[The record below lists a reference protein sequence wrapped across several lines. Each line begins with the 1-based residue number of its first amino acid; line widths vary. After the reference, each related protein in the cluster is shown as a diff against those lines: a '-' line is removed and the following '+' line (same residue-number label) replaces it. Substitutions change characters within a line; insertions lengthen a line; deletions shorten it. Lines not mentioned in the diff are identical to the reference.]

1 MRDYLAHE
9 VRNVTV
15 LGHSGSG
22 KTSVLEAML
31 HFTKATDRFGKTSE
45 GSSIIDYDAEEIRR
59 GLSVYTTIVPIEWKD
74 TKINFIDTPG
84 YLDFVGE
91 KESGLAVGDNALIIV
106 GAKEGV
112 ESGTVR
118 AFEDATEKGIPTIFF
133 INKVDEEHASFDKAY
148 KALREAFGKS
158 VIPFEVPIMDGEEVI
173 GSVNILRDKA
183 WYFKGPKAD
192 REKACEVPEDM
203 KDIVAEY
210 KNEIAEAIAMGDDE
224 LMEKFFSGEEFT
236 EAELT
241 RGVRLGVRSGE
252 IRPVFS
258 GSAINMVGI
267 ERLLDLVDKYFPTYG
282 EQGTMTVTD
291 IEKEEPVEIT
301 TDEKGD
307 LTVQVFKTIVDPFV
321 GRISFIKVRSG
332 VLSSDSTVYNP
343 KKDKMEKISQIFI
356 IKGKHQTA
364 VGKLFTGDIGAVT
377 KLAYTQTNDTLCDKG
392 KHYVLDEIQFS
403 EPMLG
408 VAVWPKS
415 KNDDDK
421 LSNALAR
428 MSEEDQTARVVNNPE
443 TKENVLYGVG
453 DQHIDVLV
461 SKMKAKYKVEVTL
474 TTPKI
479 PYHETIRK
487 TVIGEGR
494 HKKQSGGH
502 GQFGHVFVEFS
513 PNPDSEDMV
522 FEETVF
528 GGAVPRQYF
537 PAVETGLRECMA
549 KGYLAGYRMV
559 NVKAN
564 LKDGKY
570 HDVDSNEMAFKMAAH
585 LAFKNAMPN
594 AGCILLEPI
603 VSAKVVI
610 PEEYTGTI
618 IGDFNKRRGSIMGM
632 DMENHHQVITALVP
646 LSEMMKYAT
655 DLRSMT
661 QGRGKYTQVFDHYDP
676 VPNNIAEKIIAAA
689 EKEEDED

>member
-332 VLSSDSTVYNP
+332 VLSSDSTV
-343 KKDKMEKISQIFI
+343 
-356 IKGKHQTA
+356 
-364 VGKLFTGDIGAVT
+364 
-377 KLAYTQTNDTLCDKG
+377 
-392 KHYVLDEIQFS
+392 
-403 EPMLG
+403 
-408 VAVWPKS
+408 
-415 KNDDDK
+415 
-421 LSNALAR
+421 
-428 MSEEDQTARVVNNPE
+428 
-443 TKENVLYGVG
+443 
-453 DQHIDVLV
+453 
-461 SKMKAKYKVEVTL
+461 
-474 TTPKI
+474 
-479 PYHETIRK
+479 
-487 TVIGEGR
+487 
-494 HKKQSGGH
+494 
-502 GQFGHVFVEFS
+502 
-513 PNPDSEDMV
+513 
-522 FEETVF
+522 
-528 GGAVPRQYF
+528 
-537 PAVETGLRECMA
+537 
-549 KGYLAGYRMV
+549 
-559 NVKAN
+559 
-564 LKDGKY
+564 
-570 HDVDSNEMAFKMAAH
+570 
-585 LAFKNAMPN
+585 
-594 AGCILLEPI
+594 
-603 VSAKVVI
+603 
-610 PEEYTGTI
+610 
-618 IGDFNKRRGSIMGM
+618 
-632 DMENHHQVITALVP
+632 
-646 LSEMMKYAT
+646 
-655 DLRSMT
+655 
-661 QGRGKYTQVFDHYDP
+661 
-676 VPNNIAEKIIAAA
+676 
-689 EKEEDED
+689 